1 MEIVKNNKEFE
12 NPEEVL
18 KVLTAGGDF
27 LSGGAINEEEQK
39 EFLTYVR
46 AYGVMLA
53 PLYQDLSQFPTN
65 SPIGRAA
72 ASRFIGGGAPTAGP
86 GLVPGGAKMMAHSSG
101 AISGH
106 YDQMF
111 VGGTITRGAST
122 SGNDSFVQEGA
133 VDAYS
138 GVNGLSDD
146 FGGDSRQANYNDV
159 SEPAKFGR
167 RQFQCVKLRTS
178 YAASTEFFV
187 RNIMSGRLNAELS
200 AAMAPRM
207 IHDFED
213 LAING
218 DPSRGIASKRD
229 RLLVSN
235 TGWLP
240 ISRAQAPTVDA
251 DGEYLHWEHFV
262 HAIKTVPDEFPM
274 TDYKWWMN
282 PHLWTDWVTALAR
295 YQSDGGGES
304 FSSAL
309 QGNALAPLGIPACLV
324 PLLPR
329 NDAISVRQDNA
340 AAFEGGHSVL
350 AFPEPGPYFFRQGAN
365 VLVIQIADSAA
376 GANNR
381 NITVTFPDVTDA
393 NPENRLMTA
402 ADIARRIN
410 DARLAAGGESGLA
423 QLARVGQH
431 GFVELVAVAQNGV
444 PLEDGATVGVRS
456 QGNGS
461 TANATLGFATA
472 AGTTGPAS
480 GAAPAAQSAVVR
492 PEGTAMWL
500 SPAENFIWHVTTADP
515 GASSVGI
522 RMFTK
527 FEQDMDR
534 IVTDIYSYQDA
545 TIAMPH
551 MMVLVDK
558 IRCARP
564 GDLSLRE
571 F

>member
-1 MEIVKNNKEFE
+1 MEIVKNNKQFE

-72 ASRFIGGGAPTAGP
+72 ASRFVGGGAPTAGP
-86 GLVPGGAKMMAHSSG
+86 GLVPGGARMMAHASG

-122 SGNDSFVQEGA
+122 AGNDSFVQEAA
-133 VDAYS
+133 VDQYS
-138 GVNGLSDD
+138 GVQGLNDQFGSDA
-146 FGGDSRQANYNDV
+146 RQSNYNDV

-218 DPSRGIASKRD
+218 DPTRAMSSKRD
-229 RLLVSN
+229 RLLRSN

-262 HAIKTVPDEFPM
+262 EAVKTVPDEFPM

-282 PHLWTDWVTALAR
+282 PHLWTDWITALAR
-295 YQSDGGGES
+295 YQSNGGGES

-329 NDAISVRQDNA
+329 NDRITVRGDNNA
-340 AAFEGGHSVL
+340 LQAGHSVL
-350 AFPEPGPYFFRQGAN
+350 SGRESGPFFFPVGSNQLIIQTRNQGDVA
-365 VLVIQIADSAA
+365 IETF
-376 GANNR
+376 
-381 NITVTFPDVTDA
+381 TVTFPDVADP
-393 NPENRLMTA
+393 NPENRLLTA
-402 ADIARRIN
+402 SRIVDLIN
-410 DARLAAGGESGLA
+410 TRAVAVGYAPNSKV
-423 QLARVGQH
+423 ARVGQH
-431 GFVELVAVAQNGV
+431 GTIELVACAVGGAVVANSFGNALIDGSDIGV
-444 PLEDGATVGVRS
+444 VDGS
-456 QGNGS
+456 
-461 TANATLGFATA
+461 ANAILGFVDLERA
-472 AGTTGPAS
+472 PDS
-480 GAAPAAQSAVVR
+480 GAAPAGQSAIVR

-500 SPAENFIWHVTTADP
+500 SPAENFVWHVTTSDP
-515 GASSVGI
+515 GSSSVGI

-551 MMVLVDK
+551 MMVLVDS

-564 GDLSLRE
+564 GDLNGRA

>member
-1 MEIVKNNKEFE
+1 MEIVKNTNKFE
-12 NPEEVL
+12 NPEDVL

-53 PLYQDLSQFPTN
+53 PLYQDLSQFPDR

-72 ASRFIGGGAPTAGP
+72 AARFVGGGAPTAGP

-101 AISGH
+101 SISGH

-111 VGGTITRGAST
+111 IGGTITRGANT
-122 SGNDSFVQEGA
+122 GGNDSFVQEGA
-133 VDAYS
+133 VDSYS
-138 GVNGLSDD
+138 AVQGLNDVAGADD
-146 FGGDSRQANYNDV
+146 RQSNYSDV

-167 RQFQCVKLRTS
+167 RTFNCVKLRSS

-187 RNIMSGRLNAELS
+187 QNIMNGRLNAELS
-200 AAMAPRM
+200 AALAPRM
-207 IHDFED
+207 VHDFED

-218 DPSRGIASKRD
+218 DPNLAMNSKRN
-229 RLLVSN
+229 RLLRSN

-240 ISRAQAPTVDA
+240 ISRAQSPTVDV

-262 HAIKTVPDEFPM
+262 QAVKTVPDEFPM

-295 YQSDGGGES
+295 YQSTGGGES
-304 FSSAL
+304 FSAAL
-309 QGNALAPLGIPACLV
+309 QGNAMAPLGIPACLV

-329 NDAISVRQDNA
+329 NDAISVRDGAN
-340 AAFEGGHSVL
+340 AFEAGHSVL
-350 AFPEPGPYFFRQGAN
+350 TGREPGPFFFPVGADTLIIETRN
-365 VLVIQIADSAA
+365 AADQVDQ
-376 GANNR
+376 NF
-381 NITVTFPDVTDA
+381 TVTFPDVADA
-393 NPENRLMTA
+393 VIEDRLLTA
-402 ADIARRIN
+402 DRVCVLINARAVAVGFPANTQIARV
-410 DARLAAGGESGLA
+410 S
-423 QLARVGQH
+423 QH
-431 GFVELVAVAQNGV
+431 GTIELVASIAGGAGG
-444 PLEDGATVGVRS
+444 PSIDGTDIGVR
-456 QGNGS
+456 NG
-461 TANATLGFATA
+461 TANANLGFVDEERA
-472 AGTTGPAS
+472 ADS
-480 GAAPAAQSAVVR
+480 GAAPAAQGAIVR

-500 SPAENFIWHVTTADP
+500 SPAENFIWHVTTAEP
-515 GASSVGI
+515 GSSSTGI

-534 IVTDIYSYQDA
+534 IVTDVYSYQDA

-551 MMVLVDK
+551 MMVLCDR

-564 GDLSLRE
+564 GDLNSRA

>member
-1 MEIVKNNKEFE
+1 MEIVKNNKQFE

-39 EFLTYVR
+39 EFMTYVR

-72 ASRFIGGGAPTAGP
+72 ASRFVGGGAPTAGP
-86 GLVPGGAKMMAHSSG
+86 GLVPGGARMMAHASG

-122 SGNDSFVQEGA
+122 GGNDSFVQEGA
-133 VDAYS
+133 VDQYS
-138 GVNGLSDD
+138 GVQGLNDA
-146 FGGDSRQANYNDV
+146 FGADARQANYNDI

-218 DPSRGIASKRD
+218 DPTRAMSSKRD
-229 RLLVSN
+229 RLLRSN

-262 HAIKTVPDEFPM
+262 EAVKTVPDEFPM

-282 PHLWTDWVTALAR
+282 PHLWTDWITALAR
-295 YQSDGGGES
+295 YQSNGGGES

-329 NDAISVRQDNA
+329 NDRISVRGDNNA
-340 AAFEGGHSVL
+340 LVAGHSVL
-350 AFPEPGPYFFRQGAN
+350 SGREPGPFFFADAASG
-365 VLVIQIADSAA
+365 VLVIRIANSQA
-376 GANNR
+376 GGNNR
-381 NITVTFPDVTDA
+381 SFTVQFTDVGDA
-393 NPENRLMTA
+393 NPENRLLTA
-402 ADIARRIN
+402 QRICGQIN
-410 DARLAAGGESGLA
+410 AARLAVGGESGA
-423 QLARVGQH
+423 GPLARVGQH
-431 GFVELVAVAQNGV
+431 GMIELIAVAQNGV
-444 PLEDGATVGVRS
+444 PLEDGATVEVLS
-456 QGNGS
+456 LGNGS
-461 TANATLGFATA
+461 TAAAALGFLDAGEIA
-472 AGTTGPAS
+472 AAS
-480 GAAPAAQSAVVR
+480 GAAPAAQSAIVR

-500 SPAENFIWHVTTADP
+500 SPAAV
-515 GASSVGI
+515 
-522 RMFTK
+522 
-527 FEQDMDR
+527 
-534 IVTDIYSYQDA
+534 SY
-545 TIAMPH
+545 TH
-551 MMVLVDK
+551 
-558 IRCARP
+558 
-564 GDLSLRE
+564 LRAHE
-571 F
+571 T

>member
-1 MEIVKNNKEFE
+1 MEIVKNNKQFE

-72 ASRFIGGGAPTAGP
+72 AARFVGGGAPTAGP
-86 GLVPGGAKMMAHSSG
+86 GLVPGGARMMAHASG

-133 VDAYS
+133 VDQYS
-138 GVNGLSDD
+138 GVQGLSDA
-146 FGGDSRQANYNDV
+146 FGADDRQANYNDI

-218 DPSRGIASKRD
+218 DPTRAVNSKRD
-229 RLLVSN
+229 RLLRSN

-262 HAIKTVPDEFPM
+262 EAVKTVPDEFPM

-282 PHLWTDWVTALAR
+282 PHLWTDWITALAR
-295 YQSDGGGES
+295 YQSNGGGES

-329 NDAISVRQDNA
+329 NDRISVRGSNNA
-340 AAFEGGHSVL
+340 MVAGHSVL
-350 AFPEPGPYFFRQGAN
+350 SGREPGPFFFADAASG
-365 VLVIQIADSAA
+365 VLVIQIANSQA
-376 GANNR
+376 GGNNR
-381 NITVTFPDVTDA
+381 NITVQFTDVGDA
-393 NPENRLMTA
+393 NPENRLLTA
-402 ADIARRIN
+402 QRICGQIN
-410 DARLAAGGESGLA
+410 AARLAAQGESGTGP
-423 QLARVGQH
+423 LARVGQH
-431 GFVELVAVAQNGV
+431 GMIELIAVAQNGV
-444 PLEDGATVGVRS
+444 PLEDGATVAVLS
-456 QGNGS
+456 LGNGS
-461 TANATLGFATA
+461 TAAAALGFLDAGEVA
-472 AGTTGPAS
+472 AAS
-480 GAAPAAQSAVVR
+480 GAAPAAQSAIVR

-500 SPAENFIWHVTTADP
+500 SPAENFIWHVTTSDP

-534 IVTDIYSYQDA
+534 VVTDIYSYQDA

-551 MMVLVDK
+551 MMVLVDR

-564 GDLSLRE
+564 GDLNART